1 MAGKTRRSKKEIIA
15 AKMAANEEKIKSFEQ
30 KIEEIREDN
39 NKLKE
44 ELDAVKKAEDEAAQ
58 AAEMKEMM
66 KLIKSKGLN
75 LEDVK
80 KLLENSES

>member
-44 ELDAVKKAEDEAAQ
+44 ELDAVRKAEDEAAQ